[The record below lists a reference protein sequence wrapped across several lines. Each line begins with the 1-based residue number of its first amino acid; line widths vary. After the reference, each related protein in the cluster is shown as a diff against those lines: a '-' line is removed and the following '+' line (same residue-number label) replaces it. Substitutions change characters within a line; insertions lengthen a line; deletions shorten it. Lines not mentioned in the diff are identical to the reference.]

1 MSKNANNRPLTAT
14 RSKVS
19 RVETNHYGGLTKTKS
34 VVSQEF
40 GSLVEFLDEMKA
52 ESPENA
58 RFLERVGHYSD
69 FEEVLDYTSRKTLL
83 ESLRR
88 GYATKEGWEY
98 YANEKSK
105 VLADP
110 SNVAKLGNIGQDT
123 RRKRRR
129 DLAGCIVNIDKAMVG
144 VDPMESYKRN
154 NRQKSVRIFIDYAQ
168 SCSVPSERIFE
179 TATRAIAICKTLEKK
194 GYSTE
199 IAFGTTSEFNSD
211 QRRNSDFEHFP
222 EGSFLGVT
230 KFIAKPSGVPLN
242 ETKLVNYC
250 SSGIFRDLIFQ
261 YWRDCLGFGGGLGRP
276 FYVDHNVERNID
288 VLKQMTKSDVYVGKT
303 DHFDDILTNVLGHIQ
318 D

>member
-19 RVETNHYGGLTKTKS
+19 EVQTIMYNDKTRTKS

-40 GSLVEFLDEMKA
+40 GSLVEFLDEMKV
-52 ESPENA
+52 ESSETA
-58 RFLERVGHYSD
+58 RFLKRVGRYDD
-69 FEEVLDYTSRKTLL
+69 FESVLDYTSRKTLL

-88 GYATKEGWEY
+88 GYATKQGWEY

-168 SCSVPSERIFE
+168 SCGVPSERIFE

-194 GYSTE
+194 GYATE
-199 IAFGTTSEFNSD
+199 IAFGTTSEFAES
-211 QRRNSDFEHFP
+211 QRRDADFEHFP

-230 KFIAKPSGVPLN
+230 KFIAKPSGVPMN

-261 YWRDCLGFGGGLGRP
+261 YWRDCLGFGCGLGRP
-276 FYVDHNVERNID
+276 FYVDHNVDKNIE